1 MTFDTRRA
9 RRLALLGLLSASPL
23 FAGLVAAQDTT
34 TEDVDKGQEPAPSA
48 RPRPAGAGEA
58 AHDIEAGRAE
68 RQRERRARCAS
79 DPRVVLGQVTATACE
94 GADLFFR
101 ETFGGNGRTC
111 SSCHPAQNNYVID
124 PAYVAELPDDD
135 PLFVAEYEPRLAQ
148 LELPGLLR
156 DSAMILVNADGL
168 EAPTERF
175 VMRSVQHLLGLSMSI
190 QRPPDHNVSPAH
202 SIDGTLKPVPFDRL
216 GWSGDGAPGEGRLRD
231 FADGAIVQH
240 ATRSLARVAGQDYFL
255 PTDAERD
262 AMAEFTGSIGRMND
276 LDLELVALA
285 DAAAERGRIEF
296 VNGECGGRCHGNA
309 GANIDI
315 IDGPDPATANRLGSG
330 NLTVDIGTA
339 LARLPAVDALGILR
353 DGGHGRGP
361 QDLDGDG
368 QTDAFGNRGM
378 NMPSV
383 IEAADTGPMFHTNA
397 VESVEDA
404 IRFYTSEAFA
414 SSLSAREA
422 IGTRATGEPMVF
434 SDSQVAELGRFLRV
448 INTALN
454 LQMALF
460 RMEAAL
466 DIADRFGNREWQT
479 ERGLWE
485 LAYAELEDAVQVL
498 SAAHG
503 LHRREQRSL
512 QNAMRELRAATRHCG
527 SARKRWR
534 QLDHV
539 RERVAEAHA
548 ALGQGLSLT
557 MGQGTLLF

>member
-1 MTFDTRRA
+1 MTFDTRNT

-34 TEDVDKGQEPAPSA
+34 SDEQAPAPGTEQEPESA
-48 RPRPAGAGEA
+48 AEPTY
-58 AHDIEAGRAE
+58 DVEAGREE
-68 RQRERRARCAS
+68 RQHERRVRCAS
-79 DPRVVLGQVTATACE
+79 DPRVLLGQITASACE

-111 SSCHPAQNNYVID
+111 GSCHPAQNNYVID
-124 PAYVAELPDDD
+124 PAYVAELPASD
-135 PLFVAEYEPRLAQ
+135 PLFVAEHDPALAQ
-148 LELPGLLR
+148 LEIPSLLR
-156 DSAMILVNADGL
+156 EGALILVNADGIPD
-168 EAPTERF
+168 PTQGF

-276 LDLELVALA
+276 LDLEQVLLA
-285 DAAAERGRIEF
+285 DAAADRGRVEF

-309 GANIDI
+309 GALIDI
-315 IDGPDPATANRLGSG
+315 IDGPDPETANRLGAG

-353 DGGHGRGP
+353 DGGHGRGA

-378 NMPSV
+378 NMPSL

-404 IRFYTSEAFA
+404 IRFYTTQAFA
-414 SSLSAREA
+414 ASLSAREA
-422 IGTRATGEPMVF
+422 IAERASGEPMVF
-434 SDSQVAELGRFLRV
+434 SETQVAELGRFLRV
-448 INTALN
+448 INVSLN

-460 RMEAAL
+460 RMDAAL
-466 DIADRFGNREWQT
+466 QIAERFGNEQWQT
-479 ERGLWE
+479 EQGLWQ
-485 LAYAELEDAVQVL
+485 LAHVELEDAVQVL
-498 SAAHG
+498 SAVQG
-503 LHRREQRSL
+503 LHRKEQRSL
-512 QNAMRELRAATRHCG
+512 RHAMRELRAATRHCG
-527 SARKRWR
+527 PARKRWR
-534 QLDHV
+534 RLDEV
-539 RERVAEAHA
+539 RALVSEANA
-548 ALGQGLSLT
+548 ALGQGLSLQL
-557 MGQGTLLF
+557 GQGTLLF